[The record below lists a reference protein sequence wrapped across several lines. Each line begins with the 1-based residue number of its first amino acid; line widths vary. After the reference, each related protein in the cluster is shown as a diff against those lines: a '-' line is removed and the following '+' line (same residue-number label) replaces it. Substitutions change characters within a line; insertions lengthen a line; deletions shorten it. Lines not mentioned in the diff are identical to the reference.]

1 VTALTREQQI
11 ADALKVLLPAPIQH
25 DELKIRGAVEQV
37 LDKIKRDVADAQQL
51 RLARSEDGKK
61 RLARYLKSVRE
72 MQSAFDA
79 LELADKPYLAETLT
93 FVERVMPK
101 AKALARARPTKRQRV
116 QEDGARTTDL
126 KRAAT
131 EEAYVLLVWCG
142 HGEPAATL
150 GGPWWEKL
158 TQALVGDDEA
168 NVHDHLVTCKKS
180 APRLAS
186 RRLSPA
192 KAGR

>member
-25 DELKIRGAVEQV
+25 DELKIRGAVE
-37 LDKIKRDVADAQQL
+37 
-51 RLARSEDGKK
+51 
-61 RLARYLKSVRE
+61 
-72 MQSAFDA
+72 QSAFDA